1 MSWLFSQALVAE
13 YSAANSSD
21 GALSAPLNTT
31 PTPQAFLSRDKT
43 TDAWSRF
50 PSGLTCEP
58 LTDDRGEELLKSFLA
73 GFLVQTSVPPARAP
87 ESPES
92 SQDCGP
98 KWRALSVRFDRAS
111 SSWKTA
117 HCLLSEDLPWS
128 SVTLPKW
135 GMMRAGELW
144 ERTTLALRTS
154 GTGAGLWPTPNVP
167 NGGRTLNHV
176 KDWRGRTAYHNGKKV
191 QVGLEAAVKMWPTP
205 TSDCAKSRK
214 KKYAQGGTALTAAVK
229 MWPTPCANEDAAG
242 RPGSKMQKMLGNH
255 PDIRGD
261 LTGGTLN
268 PDWTEWLMGW
278 PIGLTAS
285 APLATDKFQQ
295 WLRSHGASSADQQ
308 HKEAA

>member
-13 YSAANSSD
+13 YSEANSL
-21 GALSAPLNTT
+21 GGTPSAPSNAT

-43 TDAWSRF
+43 TDAWNRF
-50 PSGLTCEP
+50 PSGMTCEP
-58 LTDDRGEELLKSFLA
+58 LTENRGEELLMWFRA
-73 GFLVQTSVPPARAP
+73 GFLAPTSVPPERAP
-87 ESPES
+87 ESPAS

-98 KWRALSVRFDRAS
+98 KWRALSVKFDRNT

-144 ERTTLALRTS
+144 ERTTSALRTS
-154 GTGAGLWPTPNVP
+154 GTDAGLWPTP
-167 NGGRTLNHV
+167 TT
-176 KDWRGRTAYHNGKKV
+176 DSA
-191 QVGLEAAVKMWPTP
+191 
-205 TSDCAKSRK
+205 SDRK
-214 KKYAQGGTALTAAVK
+214 KKYAQGGMPLALAIK

-255 PDIRGD
+255 PDVRGD
-261 LTGGTLN
+261 LTGGTLS

-278 PIGLTAS
+278 PIGHTAS

-295 WLRSHGASSADQQ
+295 WQLSHGVFLAAPQ
-308 HKEAA
+308 HTTQHND

>member
-13 YSAANSSD
+13 YSAGNYSD
-21 GALSAPLNTT
+21 GAPSAPSNTT
-31 PTPQAFLSRDKT
+31 LTPPAFLWRDKT

-50 PSGLTCEP
+50 PSGMTCGP

-73 GFLVQTSVPPARAP
+73 GSRVQTSVPPARAP
-87 ESPES
+87 ESPAS

-98 KWRALSVRFDRAS
+98 RWRALSVKFDRAS

-144 ERTTLALRTS
+144 ERTMSALRTS
-154 GTGAGLWPTPNVP
+154 VTASGLWPTP
-167 NGGRTLNHV
+167 TT
-176 KDWRGRTAYHNGKKV
+176 DSA
-191 QVGLEAAVKMWPTP
+191 
-205 TSDCAKSRK
+205 SDRS
-214 KKYAQGGTALTAAVK
+214 KKYAQGGMPLALAIK
-229 MWPTPCANEDAAG
+229 IWPTVTVQDAKNNGAPSQMV
-242 RPGSKMQKMLGNH
+242 RNTKPLNAEV
-255 PDIRGD
+255 
-261 LTGGTLN
+261 GGALN

-278 PIGLTAS
+278 PIGHTAS

-295 WLRSHGASSADQQ
+295 WLRSHGVYLEAQAMTE
-308 HKEAA
+308 EAA

>member
-1 MSWLFSQALVAE
+1 M
-13 YSAANSSD
+13 
-21 GALSAPLNTT
+21 
-31 PTPQAFLSRDKT
+31 
-43 TDAWSRF
+43 
-50 PSGLTCEP
+50 
-58 LTDDRGEELLKSFLA
+58 DDRGEGLLKSYLA
-73 GFLVQTSVPPARAP
+73 GFHVQTSVPPARVP
-87 ESPES
+87 ESPAS

-98 KWRALSVRFDRAS
+98 RWRALSVKFDRAL
-111 SSWKTA
+111 SSWKTV

-144 ERTTLALRTS
+144 ERTMLALPTS
-154 GTGAGLWPTPNVP
+154 GTGAGLWPTPKAAAAGPDYAKLKRSNT
-167 NGGRTLNHV
+167 GISLQT
-176 KDWRGRTAYHNGKKV
+176 
-191 QVGLEAAVKMWPTP
+191 AVKMWPTP
-205 TSDCAKSRK
+205 QAKETGRSVEAWDR
-214 KKYAQGGTALTAAVK
+214 YYRTHRGGVQRSLAVEAK
-229 MWPTPCANEDAAG
+229 RSVMWPTPCANEDAAG

-261 LTGGTLN
+261 LTGGTLS

-295 WLRSHGASSADQQ
+295 WLRSHGVCSADQQ

>member
-13 YSAANSSD
+13 YSAASSLD
-21 GALSAPLNTT
+21 GAPSAPSNTT
-31 PTPQAFLSRDKT
+31 PTPQAFLWRDKT

-58 LTDDRGEELLKSFLA
+58 LTDDRGEGLLKSFLA

-87 ESPES
+87 ESPAS
-92 SQDCGP
+92 SQDCAAR
-98 KWRALSVRFDRAS
+98 WRALSARFDRDS

-144 ERTTLALRTS
+144 ERTMLALPTS
-154 GTGAGLWPTPNVP
+154 GTGAGFWPTPNASDSK
-167 NGGRTLNHV
+167 GAG
-176 KDWRGRTAYHNGKKV
+176 KNGK
-191 QVGLEAAVKMWPTP
+191 LRDRLDYAVERGAT
-205 TSDCAKSRK
+205 K
-214 KKYAQGGTALTAAVK
+214 KKTY
-229 MWPTPCANEDAAG
+229 WPTPCANEDAAG

-261 LTGGTLN
+261 LTGGTLS

-285 APLATDKFQQ
+285 EPLATDKFQQ
-295 WLRSHGASSADQQ
+295 WLRSHGVSSADQQ

>member
-13 YSAANSSD
+13 YSEANSSD
-21 GALSAPLNTT
+21 GAPSAPSNTT
-31 PTPQAFLSRDKT
+31 PTPQAFLWRDKT
-43 TDAWSRF
+43 TDAWNRF
-50 PSGLTCEP
+50 PSGMTCEP
-58 LTDDRGEELLKSFLA
+58 LMDDRGEALLKSYLA
-73 GFLVQTSVPPARAP
+73 ASHAPTSVPPARVPA
-87 ESPES
+87 SPAS

-98 KWRALSVRFDRAS
+98 KWRALSARFDRAS

-135 GMMRAGELW
+135 GMMQDGELW

-205 TSDCAKSRK
+205 TASDYRS
-214 KKYAQGGTALTAAVK
+214 
-229 MWPTPCANEDAAG
+229 PN
-242 RPGSKMQKMLGNH
+242 
-255 PDIRGD
+255 
-261 LTGGTLN
+261 LN
-268 PDWTEWLMGW
+268 PAKRGQVEPASGHALPARVGGQLNPPWTEWLMGW
-278 PIGLTAS
+278 PIAFTDCAVS
-285 APLATDKFQQ
+285 ATDKFQQ
-295 WLRSHGASSADQQ
+295 WLRSHGVCLEGRNDF
-308 HKEAA
+308 